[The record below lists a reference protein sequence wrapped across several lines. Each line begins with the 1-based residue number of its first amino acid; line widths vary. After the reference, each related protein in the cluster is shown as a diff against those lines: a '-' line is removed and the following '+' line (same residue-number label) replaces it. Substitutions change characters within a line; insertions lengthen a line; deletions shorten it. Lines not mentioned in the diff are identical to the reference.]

1 MKGVFIGII
10 SEKAIF
16 IRYRFFKIRFSD
28 FYRPQTKLRKGNVF
42 TSVSRILSTGGCTL
56 PLGRHTPPAE
66 TPLLG
71 RHPPRQTA
79 TAADGTYHTGMHSCL
94 SCKLSEIHV
103 SRLQQG
109 CDYAEEGI
117 RFSLT
122 HESFELPLLISS
134 TP

>member
-1 MKGVFIGII
+1 MFSQVCQEFYPRGGVH
-10 SEKAIF
+10 SPWA
-16 IRYRFFKIRFSD
+16 D
-28 FYRPQTKLRKGNVF
+28 
-42 TSVSRILSTGGCTL
+42 
-56 PLGRHTPPAE
+56 TPPRAD

-79 TAADGTYHTGMHSCL
+79 TAADGTYPTGMHSCL

-117 RFSLT
+117 RFL
-122 HESFELPLLISS
+122 
-134 TP
+134 